1 MGGGG
6 KMRRMM
12 HTPDLDEPPLPR
24 APTCP
29 HSFSFYLF
37 PASPSIAVTARTVK
51 PDSRKLR

>member
-1 MGGGG
+1 
-6 KMRRMM
+6 MRRMM

>member
-37 PASPSIAVTARTVK
+37 PCLPLGCGHWTAG
-51 PDSRKLR
+51 DCDNLSF